1 MSSPAG
7 GFEVKP
13 DALTAHENELRQI
26 ADQVKASISASGS
39 AQAALDLNAFG
50 LVGQIFAIPI
60 QGWITSAGQFLDQ
73 AATAGQEVADR
84 LKNANEAMADN
95 EEKTVALL
103 NSVGKG
109 VLE

>member
-1 MSSPAG
+1 VSSPAG

-60 QGWITSAGQFLDQ
+60 QGWITTASDFLDQ

-84 LKNANEAMADN
+84 LKNANEAIADN
-95 EEKTVALL
+95 ENKTVALL

>member
-1 MSSPAG
+1 VSTPAG

-26 ADQVKASISASGS
+26 ADQVQASISASGS

-60 QGWITSAGQFLDQ
+60 QGWITTASGFLNLT
-73 AATAGQEVADR
+73 AAAGQEVADR
-84 LKNANEAMADN
+84 LKNAKESLDDN
-95 EEKTVALL
+95 EDKTVALL